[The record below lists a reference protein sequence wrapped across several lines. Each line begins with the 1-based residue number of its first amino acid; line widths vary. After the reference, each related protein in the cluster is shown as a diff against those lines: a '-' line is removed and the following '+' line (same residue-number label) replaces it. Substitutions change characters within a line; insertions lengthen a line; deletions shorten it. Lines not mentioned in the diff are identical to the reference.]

1 MSGNHCRAAPF
12 FHRIFSV
19 SPWRDHFFVNMANG
33 TSPRRADRNN
43 PATEPETEADMTN
56 ARYFDEDEDALDAGL
71 ADSAV
76 QDMARR
82 QFGFSLAVAFALL
95 VAAGLAAVKGVHV
108 EPAQM
113 TAQHR
118 IIRVE
123 APRMEMAQPILH
135 ATPRG

>member
-1 MSGNHCRAAPF
+1 M
-12 FHRIFSV
+12 
-19 SPWRDHFFVNMANG
+19 
-33 TSPRRADRNN
+33 
-43 PATEPETEADMTN
+43 TEPATEADMTD
-56 ARYFDEDEDALDAGL
+56 ARYFDEDALDASL
-71 ADSAV
+71 ADNDV

-113 TAQHR
+113 TAQHK

-123 APRMEMAQPILH
+123 APRLEMAQPVVNT
-135 ATPRG
+135 APRG